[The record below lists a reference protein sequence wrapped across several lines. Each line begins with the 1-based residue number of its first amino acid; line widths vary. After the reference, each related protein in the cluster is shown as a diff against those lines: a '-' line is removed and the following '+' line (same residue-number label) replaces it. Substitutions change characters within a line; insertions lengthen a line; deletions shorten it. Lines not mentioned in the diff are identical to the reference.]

1 MAGHSKWANIK
12 HRKGRADAQRGK
24 VFTKIAKDIMVAV
37 KEGGSDPES
46 NFKLRL
52 AIQNARDNNMP
63 NDNVKRALQRGA
75 GDLDGDNYEEI
86 IYEGYGPGGAAVFL
100 EILTDNKNRTA
111 PEIRHIFSKNNG
123 NLGEAGCVAWIFDRR
138 GLLVIE
144 KNEEVDDEKIM
155 LEAIEAGALDVN
167 IEDDSIEI
175 IAEIDDFETVK
186 SNLTEL
192 GYTFVV
198 EELTRIP
205 QNTIKLE
212 GKDAENMEKLME
224 IFEDHGDVQNAY
236 SNFEK

>member
-175 IAEIDDFETVK
+175 IAEIDDFEAVK
-186 SNLTEL
+186 SNLTEI

-236 SNFEK
+236 SNFDK